1 MDKSFNIFISAFI
14 AIAMYLLIILA
25 FMLYSQTPIVKKYQ
39 SLTQDTIIQLDI
51 IVNNDNTKD
60 TKVKQKHNDVKVKD
74 IKVEK
79 SFSKS
84 ANKKTNLK
92 SLFAKVSTKSTII
105 KEKKALNVSK
115 NLTSSRFKSS
125 YKKTKDKSDLKIS
138 KLNDLKTTAS
148 KKVISTKNNDNY
160 DKYYSKINTYIL
172 SRWYKYP
179 LFTNDEYLVKVKINI
194 TNQGVFSYNIL
205 SYSGNLNV
213 DNAVKEFLKLQKN
226 EIYPLPLD
234 NKEKNIIINFIND
247 KE

>member
-14 AIAMYLLIILA
+14 AIAMYLLLILA

-51 IVNNDNTKD
+51 IINDDTKKD
-60 TKVKQKHNDVKVKD
+60 TKVKQKHNTVKVKE

-79 SFSKS
+79 AFSKS
-84 ANKKTNLK
+84 ANKKANLK

-105 KEKKALNVSK
+105 KEKKALNINK
-115 NLTSSRFKSS
+115 NTTSSRFKSS
-125 YKKTKDKSDLKIS
+125 YKNNKDKSDIKIS
-138 KLNDLKTTAS
+138 KLNDLKTTSA
-148 KKVISTKNNDNY
+148 KKVISNKNNGDY
-160 DKYYSKINTYIL
+160 DKYYSKINSYIL
-172 SRWYKYP
+172 GQWYKYP
-179 LFTNDEYLVKVKINI
+179 LFTSDEYLVKVKINI
-194 TNQGVFSYNIL
+194 TNEGVFSYNIL

-213 DNAVKEFLKLQKN
+213 DNAVKEFLEIQKN
-226 EIYPLPLD
+226 KIYPIPFD

>member
-14 AIAMYLLIILA
+14 AIAMYLLVILA

-51 IVNNDNTKD
+51 IVNNDKPKD
-60 TKVKQKHNDVKVKD
+60 IKVKQKHNEHKVKD

-92 SLFAKVSTKSTII
+92 SLFAKVSTKSNIV
-105 KEKKALNVSK
+105 KEKNVLNVSK

-125 YKKTKDKSDLKIS
+125 YKNTKDKSDIKIS
-138 KLNDLKTTAS
+138 KLNDLNTS
-148 KKVISTKNNDNY
+148 NEKKVITSKNNGDY
-160 DKYYSKINTYIL
+160 DKYYSKINTFIL

-194 TNQGVFSYNIL
+194 NNQGVFRYNIL

-213 DNAVKEFLKLQKN
+213 DNAVKEFLKIQKN
-226 EIYPLPLD
+226 EIYPIPFD